1 MRIRSFT
8 ATNPKGVEMWL
19 EMIRHF
25 LNLRLCGELLFI
37 SWSNIRLWWIHEYI
51 FAEYIYGS
59 AFTNQSSYLCRYHL
73 WKTARSRPSIPP
85 HLPRWFSRTW
95 SVSILL
101 SQRRAG
107 HQYQNHLLGAKRPDV
122 YFSLTERRTAISSTS
137 KNKLSRSL
145 QSISN
150 PD

>member
-1 MRIRSFT
+1 MRKRSFT

-51 FAEYIYGS
+51 FAEYICSS
-59 AFTNQSSYLCRYHL
+59 AFTNQSSYLCHNHL
-73 WKTARSRPSIPP
+73 WKTALVSSIHTSPPLSHLVCLDPAVTEADRPSVP
-85 HLPRWFSRTW
+85 
-95 SVSILL
+95 
-101 SQRRAG
+101 
-107 HQYQNHLLGAKRPDV
+107 NHLLGAKRPDV
-122 YFSLTERRTAISSTS
+122 YFSLTKRRTTISSTS